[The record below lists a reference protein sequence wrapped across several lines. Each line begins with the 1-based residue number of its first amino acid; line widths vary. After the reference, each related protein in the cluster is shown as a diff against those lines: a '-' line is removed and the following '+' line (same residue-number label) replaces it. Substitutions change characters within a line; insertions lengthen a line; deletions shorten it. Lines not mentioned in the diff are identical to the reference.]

1 LLLLLEL
8 LALEEEPVCFD
19 PCCVVSC
26 GLAFPEGELVNILP
40 GPVPKGIEFE
50 LKLFPPP
57 APPPNPPLKP
67 LPPNLAST
75 CENIEVVTSKNIN
88 EIVIE
93 NFITI

>member
-1 LLLLLEL
+1 
-8 LALEEEPVCFD
+8 
-19 PCCVVSC
+19 
-26 GLAFPEGELVNILP
+26 LP

-50 LKLFPPP
+50 LKLFPPH
-57 APPPNPPLKP
+57 PPPNPPLKP